1 MTLKCR
7 HCQNL
12 LNSPILD
19 LGNQP
24 PSNAYLTNQQLK
36 IPEITYPLKVYL
48 CDECW
53 LPQIPELA
61 KANELFTND
70 YAYFSSTS
78 SSWCKHAKDYV
89 NKSIKRF
96 NLNEKSFVLEIA
108 SNDGYLLQY
117 VIENRIKCLGV
128 EPTAK
133 TALESEKK
141 GIKTVKEF
149 FSKELVN
156 KLKNKGLIPESG
168 VDLLIANNVLAHV
181 PNINDFIEGA
191 KNTLN
196 SEGVFS
202 VEFPHL
208 LNLLKK
214 NQFDTIYHEHYSY
227 LSLSFLKRLSSKFG
241 LYIFDVEE
249 IPTHGGSLRVWMSK
263 DKSKNK
269 SKIINKILKYESD
282 FSIESMTPFNNLQ
295 VNAEKIKNQ
304 LLTFLLDSKFNNK
317 LVCGYGAAA
326 KANTLLNFAGV
337 KKDLIP
343 FIVDNAKS
351 KQNKYMPGSLI
362 PIYSKEKLNQENIEN
377 IIVFPWNIMEEISET
392 LKNKNLYTFIPE
404 FKKW

>member
-1 MTLKCR
+1 MNLKCR
-7 HCQNL
+7 HCDNK
-12 LNSPILD
+12 LNFPILD

-24 PSNAYLTNQQLK
+24 PSNAYLTNEQLYL
-36 IPEITYPLKVYL
+36 PEITYPLKLYL
-48 CDECW
+48 CDNCW

-61 KANELFTND
+61 KANELFNND

-78 SSWCKHAKDYV
+78 SSWCKHAKDFV
-89 NKSIKRF
+89 SKSIERF

-117 VIENRIKCLGV
+117 VKENQIRCLGV
-128 EPTAK
+128 EPTEK
-133 TALESEKK
+133 TALEAEKK
-141 GIKTVKEF
+141 GIKIVKEF
-149 FSKELVN
+149 FSKDLVN
-156 KLKNKGLIPESG
+156 KLKNKRIVPESG

-191 KNTLN
+191 KNIL
-196 SEGVFS
+196 SSDGVFS

-227 LSLSFLKRLSSKFG
+227 LSLNFLNKLSNKFG

-249 IPTHGGSLRVWMSK
+249 IPTHGGSLRVFLSK
-263 DKSKNK
+263 DKSKKK
-269 SKIINKILKYESD
+269 SANMNKILSYEND
-282 FSIESMTPFNNLQ
+282 FEIESFIPFETLQ
-295 VNAEKIKNQ
+295 ENAEKIKNQ
-304 LLTFLLDSKFNNK
+304 LLTFLLDSKFDNK
-317 LVCGYGAAA
+317 IICGYGAAA

-337 KKDLIP
+337 KSDLIP

-362 PIYSKEKLNQENIEN
+362 PIYSKEKLNEENIEN
-377 IIVFPWNIMEEISET
+377 IIVFPWNIMEEISNA